1 MRDRDRGKAKA
12 AGCFLRTLLAL
23 ALLVV
28 AVAAFATFYTG
39 ATPEVSVQSKLPGI
53 GRRTPIHIRIEDPQR
68 VSKVKVE
75 VVQGADVKPVQE
87 KELQPGSSFAFG
99 GGEPVDMTVEVGRE
113 TVQGLRSGEATVRVT
128 AERAGTW
135 LRRPAPVVAEVKLP
149 VRLAPPTLQIQSNFH
164 YVNQGGSEVVV
175 YRVGEGAIRDGVQSG
190 DWWFPGFPF
199 PGSNDKQQRFAFF
212 AVPYDMGDA
221 SRIRLVAVDEV
232 GNRAE
237 AGFIDKFTPR
247 PLKTDTIDVNDAFM
261 NKVVPEIMSQSSE
274 VSDQGNLLA
283 NYLEINR
290 NLRKK
295 NAQTLK
301 DLGQKSARQFLWS
314 QPFEPMMN
322 AAITAAFA
330 DRRTYTYNGKNVDQ
344 QDHLGFDMASVERDA
359 IKASNNGRVVLARFF
374 GIYGNAVVIDHG
386 YGIQSLY
393 GHLSSIGVR
402 EGQEVQRGQELGRS
416 GQTGLAAGDHLHFTM
431 LLQGLA
437 VTPVEWW
444 DPHWIQDRVARKLGP
459 TLPYNAKAAA
469 PAASATSPART
480 RP

>member
-1 MRDRDRGKAKA
+1 MRERDRGKA
-12 AGCFLRTLLAL
+12 AGCFLRTLLVL

-39 ATPEVSVQSKLPGI
+39 ATPEVSVKSKLPGI
-53 GRRTPIHIRIEDPQR
+53 GRRTPIQIRIEDPQR

-75 VVQGADVKPVQE
+75 VVQGMDVKPVQE
-87 KELQPGSSFAFG
+87 KELQTGSAFAFG
-99 GGEPVDMTVEVGRE
+99 GGEPIDMTVEVGRE

-149 VRLAPPTLQIQSNFH
+149 VRLAPPTVQIQSNFH
-164 YVNQGGSEVVV
+164 YVNQGGCEAVV
-175 YRVGEGAIRDGVQSG
+175 YRVGEGAVRDGVQSG
-190 DWWFPGFPF
+190 DWWFPGFPM
-199 PGSNDKQQRFAFF
+199 PGSNDKQQRFALF
-212 AVPYDMGDA
+212 AVPYDMGDP
-221 SRIRLVAVDEV
+221 SRVRLVAIDEV

-247 PLKTDTIDVNDAFM
+247 PIRTDTIDVNDAFM
-261 NKVVPEIMSQSSE
+261 NKVVPEIMSQSPE
-274 VSDQGNLLA
+274 VADQGSLLA

-301 DLGQKSARQFLWS
+301 ELGQKSARQFLWN
-314 QPFEPMMN
+314 QPFLPMMN

-330 DRRTYTYNGKNVDQ
+330 DRRTYVYNGKDIDQ

-359 IKASNNGRVVLARFF
+359 IRASNRGRVVLARFF

-386 YGIQSLY
+386 YGLQSLY
-393 GHLSSIGVR
+393 GHLSSIAVR
-402 EGQEVQRGQELGRS
+402 EGQDVQSGQELGRS
-416 GQTGLAAGDHLHFTM
+416 GQTGLAGGDHLHFTM

-444 DPHWIQDRVARKLGP
+444 DPHWIQDRIARKLGP
-459 TLPYNAKAAA
+459 ALPYNAKAAA

-480 RP
+480 QP